1 MNRTIIYLLLL
12 ASWLSGQQLE
22 ELQKRFNALNKFS
35 VKFTQIIDGKKGLT
49 GTFYHKKQNNLRLEM
64 RNVVVVSDGESVW
77 SYNKSLKKITI
88 TWLEGTPLES
98 FDLTAF
104 VNEFPK
110 NADAEEVTVN
120 GKRGIRLKAKK
131 KTNDVSEALM
141 ILNDDGLI
149 SELTVTSRDKSVM
162 KVNFTSYNLNSS
174 SISDVLFTMEQ
185 PEGVETVDLR

>member
-22 ELQKRFNALNKFS
+22 ELQKRFNSLNKFS
-35 VKFTQIIDGKKGLT
+35 VKFTQIVDGKKGLT